1 MIILAVSDLDSL
13 EGDYEQFWNLLEKAE
28 EPNLFLMAGD
38 MYLSDTPEDYK
49 IIIEHFKNLGWKC
62 PIIACFGNREF
73 EQKYDEIKSICG
85 SRIKF
90 LNDESVKITI
100 KGKTVGIVGSK
111 GCIDQPTFWQIKTIP
126 NIRKFYKERAEKI
139 RQLLASLKTDVKI
152 LLTHYAPSYQTLKGE
167 NSRIYGGLGY
177 NGLEKALVETRTTF
191 AIHGHAHLGSP
202 LGFAG
207 SIPIFNVALPV
218 NRGLTKIDTDKLP
231 APQKKGLNRF
241 L

>member
-28 EPNLFLMAGD
+28 EPDLFLLAGD
-38 MYLSDTPEDYK
+38 MYVKDKPEKYKTILDYL
-49 IIIEHFKNLGWKC
+49 ERLEWKC
-62 PIIACFGNREF
+62 PIVACFGNREF
-73 EQKYDEIKSICG
+73 EQQYDVIKKICG

-90 LNDESVKITI
+90 LNDESVELKI
-100 KGKTVGIVGSK
+100 KGKTIGIAGSK
-111 GCIDQPTFWQIKTIP
+111 GCLDRPTWWQIKTDP

-139 RQLLASLKTDVKI
+139 RQLLAGLKTDIKI
-152 LLTHYAPSYQTLKGE
+152 LITHYAPSYQTLKGE
-167 NSRIYGGLGY
+167 NPNIYGGLGC
-177 NGLEKALVETRTTF
+177 NGLEKTLVETRTTF
-191 AIHGHAHLGSP
+191 AIHGHAHLGSR

-218 NRGLTKIDTDKLP
+218 NKGLTKIDTDNMP
-231 APQKKGLNRF
+231 SPPKKGLKKF